1 MPDKPPF
8 MYGFTAR
15 HTALSDIVVVVAS
28 RDGVAAAAARD
39 SWLADSLG
47 FRVGGSGR
55 CSKLRL
61 KETHG
66 HRRAT
71 RGIAR
76 ARRAAV
82 TRGRARIETR
92 ADGRAR
98 WC

>member
-28 RDGVAAAAARD
+28 RDGVAAASARD
-39 SWLADSLG
+39 SWP
-47 FRVGGSGR
+47 
-55 CSKLRL
+55 KLRL

-82 TRGRARIETR
+82 TCGRARTETR